1 MGYRHGIKM
10 TEASKA
16 YDDMKKVEEL
26 HQTLSQFKSSKL
38 SSDEEDQ
45 RQREINSDQN
55 IYLSTLLA
63 TITAM
68 RERVSNFKVQSGSVG
83 KLVKAV
89 KELKPLDLSTEDEV
103 PCGNNKEMY
112 AGDMSVDELYDAI
125 VSYVIFKLQVQQKRL
140 LSLQD
145 SLVEEINHTSQQ
157 LLDSGTASK
166 LKKHIDIDKNSIKI
180 LTEHMC
186 NGELNT
192 PYTNFTRYQN
202 VTLNMD
208 LMALEIYEQQ
218 RSTMSA
224 KQISKLRQAKDILEK
239 MLPVS

>member
-1 MGYRHGIKM
+1 MLFQKKHGIKM

-16 YDDMKKVEEL
+16 YDDMQKVEEL
-26 HQTLSQFKSSKL
+26 HKTLSQFKSSKL

-63 TITAM
+63 TIKAM

-125 VSYVIFKLQVQQKRL
+125 
-140 LSLQD
+140 D

-186 NGELNT
+186 NGESNT
-192 PYTNFTRYQN
+192 PSTNFARYQN